1 MSDERESE
9 RGSDEKHR
17 AGHEKLLEASP
28 KHRAGH
34 EKPGD
39 AGEPDAS
46 QSELAQVNP
55 VRSMAAVSLTFLL
68 FTQILSR
75 VGATTLS
82 VLLPGAFPAQPDE
95 EHVVVPGTVGL
106 VAMLLMTAFNATLAG
121 LLAGRI
127 GRVMRLWH
135 GVVLGAILGMFAAI
149 SMEGLREFP
158 GWFALGYLFL
168 PPLGASFGGY
178 LATRVQPPAARRIV
192 SETVASRPPP
202 TRGHGDDS

>member
-1 MSDERESE
+1 VSDERESE

-17 AGHEKLLEASP
+17 AGHEK
-28 KHRAGH
+28 
-34 EKPGD
+34 PGD
-39 AGEPDAS
+39 AGARGASRGEPDAS

-192 SETVASRPPP
+192 SETVANRPPP